1 MSKVQVI
8 GISGNANFEDIIKH
22 FTSLRGDV
30 ILMDPMMV
38 CGEDHILS
46 AVMHAERAFEHGTNR
61 SKTILTETI
70 LYAACERQI
79 GKALK
84 KMHPKEGCKEMVAAV
99 FNINGD
105 LQLERIGMRRCDE
118 IIAPTPKKIKLLGLD
133 NYGTDVPYEDIILE
147 QIALVDLMKQ

>member
-1 MSKVQVI
+1 MSTVQVI

-22 FTSLRGDV
+22 FTDLGGDV
-30 ILMDPMMV
+30 VLMDPMMV
-38 CGEDHILS
+38 CGKDHILS
-46 AVMHAERAFEHGTNR
+46 AVMHADRAFENGTNR

-84 KMHPKEGCKEMVAAV
+84 KMHPKEGCTEMVAAV
-99 FNINGD
+99 FNIDGD
-105 LQLERIGMRRCDE
+105 LQLKKIGMRRCDE
-118 IIAPTPKKIKLLGLD
+118 IIAVTPDKIKLLGLD
-133 NYGTDVPYEDIILE
+133 NYGTGVPYEDIILE